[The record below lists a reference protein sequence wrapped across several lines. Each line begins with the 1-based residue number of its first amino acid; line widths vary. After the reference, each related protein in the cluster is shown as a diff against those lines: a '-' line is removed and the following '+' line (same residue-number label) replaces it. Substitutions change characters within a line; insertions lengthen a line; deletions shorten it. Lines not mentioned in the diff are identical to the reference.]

1 MEHSDARIAV
11 EEEVASDIKFFMIDE
26 KRLDVMLD
34 KAILLQIAIFCLC
47 LGFFFVGRIQ
57 LRFVVNHIIQCKL
70 SQIELFRL
78 YKLLLELVDITNES
92 NTSALVE
99 VSRFVDPNPRRIII
113 HKFDLIRHNIKSVS
127 LG

>member
-34 KAILLQIAIFCLC
+34 KTILLQITIFCLC
-47 LGFFFVGRIQ
+47 SSFFFVGRIQ
-57 LRFVVNHIIQCKL
+57 LRSVENHIIQCKL

-78 YKLLLELVDITNES
+78 YKLLLELVDITYES

-99 VSRFVDPNPRRIII
+99 VSRLVDPNPRRIII

>member
-1 MEHSDARIAV
+1 MEHIYARISV
-11 EEEVASDIKFFMIDE
+11 EEEVASDINFFMIDE

-34 KAILLQIAIFCLC
+34 KTILLQITIFCLC
-47 LGFFFVGRIQ
+47 SSFFFVGRIQ
-57 LRFVVNHIIQCKL
+57 LRSVENHIIQCKL

-92 NTSALVE
+92 NSSALIE
-99 VSRFVDPNPRRIII
+99 VSRFVDADSRRIII
-113 HKFDLIRHNIKSVS
+113 YKFNLIRHNIKSLS